1 MKRLCHKEPW
11 LGKGIGRRLAEG
23 CLYLECDAD
32 YAKIQIDG
40 ERRLEST
47 IRIFG
52 KPGFREFGQYYE
64 NPMENILYMDK
75 EL

>member
-1 MKRLCHKEPW
+1 MKRLCHKDPW

-23 CLYLECDAD
+23 CLDLECNTD
-32 YAKIQIDG
+32 YPKIQIDG

-52 KPGFREFGQYYE
+52 KLGFR
-64 NPMENILYMDK
+64 
-75 EL
+75 